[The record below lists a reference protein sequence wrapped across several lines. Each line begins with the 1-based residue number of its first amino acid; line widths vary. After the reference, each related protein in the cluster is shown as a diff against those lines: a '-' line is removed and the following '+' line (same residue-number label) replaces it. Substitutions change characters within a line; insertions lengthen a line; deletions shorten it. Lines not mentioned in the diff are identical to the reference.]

1 MNNTTHQ
8 DLNAYST
15 AIQAL
20 AEEAENHRA
29 VHHPYLKALAGGEFR
44 DMKLILKDFAA
55 QYGHYSAWFPRY
67 LTAVISKLE
76 NAGHRKHLLDNLAEE
91 RGELH
96 EEDLNAIRALG
107 IKDEWV
113 QGIPHPELFRRF
125 QKAIA
130 ADPDAN
136 PGIEVSVWRESF
148 LLLIQGNHAVTAV
161 GAIGLG
167 TESVVKHIYH
177 PIIEAIRKHTELS
190 LEEYVFFP
198 LHTEV
203 DDEHGQ
209 ILMNIAAELAAEG
222 PEKELELRKGMLK
235 ALNLRAA
242 FWDDMFERAKRI
254 DQK

>member
-1 MNNTTHQ
+1 MQVHTP
-8 DLNAYST
+8 DVSDST
-15 AIQAL
+15 PGLLIR
-20 AEEAENHRA
+20 EAENHRA
-29 VHHPYLKALAGGEFR
+29 VHHPYLKALAAGEFR
-44 DMKLILKDFAA
+44 NMSRILTDFAS

-76 NAGHRKHLLDNLAEE
+76 NAGHRQQLLENLAEE

-96 EEDLNAIRALG
+96 EEDLIAIRSIG

-125 QKAIA
+125 QKAM
-130 ADPDAN
+130 DVHPDSE

-148 LLLIQGNHAVTAV
+148 LSLIQSNSAVTAV
-161 GAIGLG
+161 AAIGPG
-167 TESVVKHIYH
+167 TETVVKHIYH
-177 PIIEAIRKHTELS
+177 PIIEAIRNHTNLS
-190 LEEYVFFP
+190 LEDYVFFP

-209 ILMNIAAELAAEG
+209 ILLSIAAELAASG
-222 PEKELELRKGMLK
+222 PEQALELRKGMLK

-242 FWDDMFERAKRI
+242 FWDDMLERALII
-254 DQK
+254 DNK